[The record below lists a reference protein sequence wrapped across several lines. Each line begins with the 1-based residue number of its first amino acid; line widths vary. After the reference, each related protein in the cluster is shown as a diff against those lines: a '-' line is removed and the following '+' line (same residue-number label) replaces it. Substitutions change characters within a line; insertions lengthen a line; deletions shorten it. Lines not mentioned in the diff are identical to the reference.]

1 MDKDRTEMDTTEKT
15 EKELP
20 ADGGRGEAEN
30 RFSQDRTREGHAKH
44 KGRFGAGVLT
54 GMAGMLV
61 IIAAAFGI
69 RSWVIGNSL
78 ASSGVSAKDVE
89 NKLDVINGLIDEYY
103 L

>member
-1 MDKDRTEMDTTEKT
+1 MYKERYENMDKDRTEMDTTEKT

-30 RFSQDRTREGHAKH
+30 RFSQDRTREGHTKH

-61 IIAAAFGI
+61 IIQLVAGRRTDAGQVP
-69 RSWVIGNSL
+69 SGQ
-78 ASSGVSAKDVE
+78 SSGSK
-89 NKLDVINGLIDEYY
+89 NLRRMPG
-103 L
+103 